1 MHARIGGDDDS
12 VVEIGGTQ
20 SLVLGIVEREI
31 DQSIVDKIDRLSL
44 GQQSAVLVAKLSSI
58 GNHRVDPVL
67 LEEALGQEK
76 LRIKILFRRPIIDNR
91 DPLRHAGPML

>member
-1 MHARIGGDDDS
+1 M
-12 VVEIGGTQ
+12 
-20 SLVLGIVEREI
+20 LGIVEREI

-58 GNHRVDPVL
+58 GNRRVDSVL

-76 LRIKILFRRPIIDNR
+76 LRIKILLCRPIIDNR
-91 DPLRHAGPML
+91 DQFRHGSPLL